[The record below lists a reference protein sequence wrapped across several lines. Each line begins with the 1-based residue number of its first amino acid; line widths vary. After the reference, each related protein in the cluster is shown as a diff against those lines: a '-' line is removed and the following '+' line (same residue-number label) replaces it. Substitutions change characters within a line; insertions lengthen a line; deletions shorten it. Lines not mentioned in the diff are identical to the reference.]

1 MCVYVYVY
9 IYVRVCVCIYIYV
22 CVCMCMYIYVCV
34 CVCIYM
40 CVYVYVYTSMYI
52 YIYIYIYMRLG
63 FSKMVYKSRTIF
75 VTLCDIKQ
83 VTLYIHD
90 VSKIL
95 GKTSEVIF
103 FIFIYV
109 LFVCMYVPCT
119 LYMVFI

>member
-34 CVCIYM
+34 CVCIYIYV
-40 CVYVYVYTSMYI
+40 CVCLCM
-52 YIYIYIYMRLG
+52 YIYIYMRLG